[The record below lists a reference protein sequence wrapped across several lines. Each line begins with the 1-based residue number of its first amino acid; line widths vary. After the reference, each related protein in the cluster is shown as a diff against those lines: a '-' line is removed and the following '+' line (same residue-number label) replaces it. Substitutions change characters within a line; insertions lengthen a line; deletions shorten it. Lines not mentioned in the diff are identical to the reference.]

1 MNRLRLPLVKR
12 QAKSSLGFGNPL
24 FYLAFFRSN
33 DGLHTSIFSSSSG
46 ALAPNLGHIL
56 SKSEYGNSRLDPCCQ
71 VNKQSLLLDS
81 AKEQCC
87 NRLNDAVSVPAQ
99 LNGTVYTIFQEC
111 RDFFSLG
118 FVGVFNCAG
127 IEIEIEDFSLF
138 FNNDNFLP
146 VAASH
151 PLHSFDQR
159 YAGTDRYRRL
169 PRRRPYPG
177 TGAAAHVHVNPSPGA
192 QTDVLRINHAI
203 IIRIY
208 RLGPNDLMRGC
219 PSKLIVQT
227 QIERP
232 LEVAEFLTVVE
243 IKRRPS
249 VKIIENIPTQS
260 KARIHLGFRP
270 DIRQVNILY
279 AKPQARKGMESFRL

>member
-1 MNRLRLPLVKR
+1 M
-12 QAKSSLGFGNPL
+12 
-24 FYLAFFRSN
+24 
-33 DGLHTSIFSSSSG
+33 
-46 ALAPNLGHIL
+46 
-56 SKSEYGNSRLDPCCQ
+56 
-71 VNKQSLLLDS
+71 
-81 AKEQCC
+81 
-87 NRLNDAVSVPAQ
+87 PAQ
-99 LNGTVYTIFQEC
+99 FNGTVYTIFQEC
-111 RDFFSLG
+111 RDFFGLG

-127 IEIEIEDFSLF
+127 IEIEIEDFF
-138 FNNDNFLP
+138 DCFANNDYFLP
-146 VAASH
+146 VAASRVH
-151 PLHSFDQR
+151 FTASIN
-159 YAGTDRYRRL
+159 GTRAL
-169 PRRRPYPG
+169 IANVVYPVAVRVHG

-232 LEVAEFLTVVE
+232 LEVAEFLTVLE

-249 VKIIENIPTQS
+249 VEIIENIPTQT
-260 KARIHLGFRP
+260 KTRVHLGFRP